1 MSTTFAIRTII
12 EIIIAV
18 LLIIGFMNEEKV
30 IRFENELFR
39 IVKITIK
46 RAIKHVK
53 GVN

>member
-1 MSTTFAIRTII
+1 MSTTFAIQTLI

-18 LLIIGFMNEEKV
+18 LLIIGYMNEEKV

-39 IVKITIK
+39 LIKIAVNRVIK
-46 RAIKHVK
+46 RVK

>member
-1 MSTTFAIRTII
+1 MSTTFAIQTII

-39 IVKITIK
+39 IIKIAVK
-46 RAIKHVK
+46 RAIKRVK